1 VSDHWHHCGPH
12 HTVRFVFEP
21 SMTGDDRV
29 AVGLIRLYQVTLFG
43 FASLPTMSDA
53 ARQCVVGLFV
63 RREPSGKWMA
73 IGW

>member
-1 VSDHWHHCGPH
+1 
-12 HTVRFVFEP
+12 
-21 SMTGDDRV
+21 MTGDDRV